1 MKYYLKIIFIIVIIN
16 FIELSISNTLSRAYI
31 IFPLTFLFYSYYVYK
46 SDENIHPIEAFLF
59 GLFVDLISI
68 SYFGLNAMLFCLI
81 TYLINIYS
89 NSFKLFSYLQVCI
102 FFGISAASYVGFI
115 QLIINLYNFSY
126 LSLLIST
133 IFNIFFCI
141 IIAITSMYTGNFLN
155 IRR

>member
-1 MKYYLKIIFIIVIIN
+1 MKNYIKIIFIIAIIN

-46 SDENIHPIEAFLF
+46 SNQNINPIEAFLF
-59 GLFVDLISI
+59 GLFVDLISN
-68 SYFGLNAMLFCLI
+68 SYFGLNAILFCLI

-89 NSFKLFSYLQVCI
+89 NSFKLFSNLQICI
-102 FFGISAASYVGFI
+102 FFGLSAASYVGFT

-126 LSLLIST
+126 LTLLISA
-133 IFNIFFCI
+133 IFNILFCI
-141 IIAITSMYTGNFLN
+141 TIVISLIYSGNFLN

>member
-1 MKYYLKIIFIIVIIN
+1 MKHYLKIIFIITIIN
-16 FIELSISNTLSRAYI
+16 FIELNISNALSRAYI

-46 SDENIHPIEAFLF
+46 SDENIHPVEAFLF
-59 GLFVDLISI
+59 GLFIDLISN
-68 SYFGLNAMLFCLI
+68 SYFGLNTILFCLI

-102 FFGISAASYVGFI
+102 FFGISASSYVGFT

-126 LSLLIST
+126 LTLLISMV
-133 IFNIFFCI
+133 FNILFCI
-141 IIAITSMYTGNFLN
+141 IIAITSIYSGNFLN

>member
-1 MKYYLKIIFIIVIIN
+1 MKHYLKIIFIIAIIN
-16 FIELSISNTLSRAYI
+16 FIELNISNTLSRAYI

-46 SDENIHPIEAFLF
+46 SDENINPIEAFLF
-59 GLFVDLISI
+59 GLFVDLISN
-68 SYFGLNAMLFCLI
+68 SYFGLNVILFCLI

-102 FFGISAASYVGFI
+102 FFGISAASYVGFT

-126 LSLLIST
+126 LTLLISAV
-133 IFNIFFCI
+133 FNILFCI
-141 IIAITSMYTGNFLN
+141 ILAITSMYFGNFLN